1 MDEFL
6 QTANDIDKDKL
17 TNETSQE
24 FAIEWVKG
32 SKIATVTFPGGTKYA
47 SKLKKLA
54 EEYPDEVSIKVDN
67 KDKSVVGTIPV
78 KYIKISHP
86 RKVEYT
92 DEQKA
97 VLRERLKDSLK
108 R

>member
-1 MDEFL
+1 MNEFEKIADE
-6 QTANDIDKDKL
+6 IDKKKL
-17 TNETSQE
+17 NNETSQE

-32 SKIATVTFPGGTKYA
+32 STTATVTFPGNTKYA

-54 EEYPDEVSIKVDN
+54 AEYPDEVKIRTENLDGSI
-67 KDKSVVGTIPV
+67 VGTLPV

-86 RKVEYT
+86 RTVEYT
-92 DEQKA
+92 DEQKVA
-97 VLRERLKDSLK
+97 LAERLKASLK

>member
-1 MDEFL
+1 MDTFIEI
-6 QTANDIDKDKL
+6 ANETDKDKL

-32 SKIATVTFPGGTKYA
+32 SKTATVTFPGGTKYA
-47 SKLKKLA
+47 SKLKKLS
-54 EEYPDEVSIKVDN
+54 EEYPEEVSIRVEN

-92 DEQKA
+92 EEQRAELSK
-97 VLRERLKDSLK
+97 RLKSSLK

>member
-1 MDEFL
+1 MNEFE
-6 QTANDIDKDKL
+6 TVANELENKKL

-32 SKIATVTFPGGTKYA
+32 STTATVTFPGGSKYA

-54 EEYPDEVSIKVDN
+54 EEYPEEVKLRYEN
-67 KDKSVVGTIPV
+67 EDKSVVGTIPV

-97 VLRERLKDSLK
+97 VLAKRLQKNLK